1 MITLFIFANSIS
13 PPGTMGGDT
22 KILLEFARRWADNGC
37 KIKVITSKSGFKTFQ
52 NYDVNNVE
60 FSVIS
65 SSRIEKLGRP
75 LCHVIQTLKASIEV
89 LRNAPLKNKIII
101 YSATNFWPDI
111 IPAALLKKKFA
122 NSIWVS
128 SCYLP
133 IPSPFKGFEFAFEE
147 KSKMLPDFKT
157 LANFFVEKPSTSI
170 TRRFAD
176 FVFVTN
182 DVDKAYLSDKG
193 FPADRLKAIYGGVS
207 IKEIAIVPQQT
218 AKYDGCFVGRIHP
231 MKGVDYLI
239 DVWDNVCKAKPNA
252 KLALIGN
259 GSKDFEAKIQQD
271 IIKRGLQ
278 KNIDCLGYV
287 DGVEKYKILKASKVF
302 LHTSIYDNSG
312 MTAAEAMACGL
323 PAVRFDIPALRI
335 AYPKGMLVV
344 RLKNSKEFAGA
355 VLQLLTNNDLY
366 CKLQKEALELAKS
379 WDWDAKACNILDYI
393 TAPK

>member
-1 MITLFIFANSIS
+1 MVTLYIFANSIS

-22 KILLEFARRWADNGC
+22 KILLEFARRWADKGC
-37 KIKVITSKSGFKTFQ
+37 KIKVITSKSGAKTFQ
-52 NYDVNNVE
+52 NYNVNNIE

-75 LCHVIQTLKASIEV
+75 LCHIIQTLKASIEV
-89 LRNAPLKNKIII
+89 MRSAPSQKKIII

-111 IPAALLKKKFA
+111 IPAAFLKKKLA
-122 NSIWVS
+122 NSTWVS

-133 IPSPFKGFEFAFEE
+133 IPSPFKGFEFAYET
-147 KSKMLPDFKT
+147 KSKTLPDFKT
-157 LANFFVEKPSTSI
+157 LANFFVEKPSTYI
-170 TRRFAD
+170 TRKFAD

-182 DVDKAYLSDKG
+182 DADKAYFSNQG

-207 IKEIAIVPQQT
+207 SKEIATVPKQK

-239 DVWDNVCKAKPNA
+239 EIWDNVCKVQPNA

-259 GSKDFEAKIQQD
+259 GSKDFEAKIHQK
-271 IIKRGLQ
+271 IAKRGVQ

-287 DGVEKYKILKASKVF
+287 DGVEKYKILKSSKVF

-323 PAVRFDIPALRI
+323 PAVRFDIPALRV

-344 RLKNSKEFAGA
+344 PLKNSKEFAKA
-355 VLQLLTNNDLY
+355 VLQLLSNDDLY
-366 CKLQKEALELAKS
+366 GKVQKEALELAKS
-379 WDWDAKACNILDYI
+379 WDWDIKACNILEYI
-393 TAPK
+393 SNPN